1 MTSLA
6 SLWLPMVLSAVL
18 VFVVSS
24 VIHMASPWHKD
35 DYARVP
41 NEDQVRAALQP
52 LNLPPGDYMVPRPQT
67 RAEMSSPEFMEK
79 VNKGPN
85 LILNVGP
92 NGAFKM
98 GQTLGAWFVYL
109 LVVGLF
115 AGYLTSRAFGPGEP
129 YLHVFR
135 FVGTTAFVGY
145 TLSLWQMSI
154 WFRRSWAVTIKATVD
169 GLIYALLTAGAF
181 GWLWP
186 R

>member
-1 MTSLA
+1 MTALA
-6 SLWLPMVLSAVL
+6 SLWLPIVLSAVL
-18 VFVVSS
+18 VFLVSS

-35 DYARVP
+35 DYQRVP
-41 NEDQVRAALQP
+41 NEDQVRSALQG

-67 RAEMSSPEFMEK
+67 RAEMSSPEFQEK
-79 VNKGPN
+79 VNQGPN

-92 NGAFKM
+92 NGAFNFP
-98 GQTLGAWFVYL
+98 QTLGAWFVYL
-109 LVVGLF
+109 LVVGIF
-115 AGYLTSRAFGPGEP
+115 AAYLTSRAFGPGAP

-154 WFRRSWAVTIKATVD
+154 WYRRSWSITIKATVD
-169 GLIYALLTAGAF
+169 GLLYALLTAGMF

-186 R
+186 Q